1 MMEGV
6 LNLMALH
13 WRWRD
18 GGVLVDSEGRIFG
31 PGGRGGGCGFG
42 CDDDVYIWGWLGT
55 LEGGSPFGS
64 HLYKGFG
71 SFCYVWI
78 VVSDSPFAMVPGV
91 AAAFFCRD
99 LFVTGGVKR
108 SMKVVFR
115 GRDLL
120 SHYRLS
126 FVGILSSGESRD
138 DLSGRK
144 DDDMQQA
151 TEMPLFSDGL
161 NTCDRTPDII
171 AELAEVSPD
180 QFHSA

>member
-1 MMEGV
+1 MEGCWWIVRGEFLDRGEGVGGAV
-6 LNLMALH
+6 LAVMMMC
-13 WRWRD
+13 
-18 GGVLVDSEGRIFG
+18 IFG
-31 PGGRGGGCGFG
+31 DGWGRLRVGA
-42 CDDDVYIWGWLGT
+42 
-55 LEGGSPFGS
+55 PFGS